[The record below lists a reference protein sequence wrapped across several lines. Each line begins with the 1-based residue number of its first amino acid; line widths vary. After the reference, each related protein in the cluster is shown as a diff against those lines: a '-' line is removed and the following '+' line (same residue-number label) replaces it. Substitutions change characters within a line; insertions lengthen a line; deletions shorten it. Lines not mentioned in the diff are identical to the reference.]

1 MSMPKT
7 LPALILIL
15 ATAFNPDAEEPSDKI
30 GRPLYR
36 LANSDQYD
44 DAIPDLVI
52 DLCKGMGL
60 DNSDKAD
67 VTFTALLIHARHVGK
82 YGFAEDAARDD
93 RDRALIELVKL
104 ADNGD
109 ANGRYHELR
118 IDRLLSED
126 GELLEEGEDED
137 GEPLGIDDNGDID
150 VSPIVTIA
158 RSLEPWLS

>member
-7 LPALILIL
+7 IPALLLIL
-15 ATAFNPDAEEPSDKI
+15 ATAFNPDAEEPSDSI
-30 GRPLYR
+30 GEPLFK

-44 DAIPDLVI
+44 DSIPDLI
-52 DLCKGMGL
+52 IQLCKGMGL
-60 DNSDKAD
+60 DSTDKGD
-67 VTFTALLIHARHVGK
+67 VTFTALLIHARHLSK
-82 YGFAEDAARDD
+82 YSYAEDAARDD

-104 ADNGD
+104 SDNGD

-126 GELLEEGEDED
+126 GELLEEGDEDED
-137 GEPLGIDDNGDID
+137 GEPLDIDGDID
-150 VSPIVTIA
+150 VSPLVTIA